1 MFIIYSTRVQYIV
14 ARTPSLLFAF
24 DDQYIVSS
32 GDKMKYQQFSIM
44 ICFLFVFVF
53 LNLVA
58 FRLVLEY
65 GRLYTVLYQ
74 VSHRKKRID
83 YLI

>member
-58 FRLVLEY
+58 FLLVFEY

-74 VSHRKKRID
+74 VSHRKKRI
-83 YLI
+83 I